1 MKNDIHPT
9 QKPMKLF
16 EDLLLNHSNR
26 DDIVYEPFCGSGT
39 TLLAC
44 EKNNRKC
51 RAIEMSPQFCQVI
64 IDRWE
69 KFTGNKAEKIAN

>member
-9 QKPMKLF
+9 QRPIKLF
-16 EDLLLNHSNR
+16 EDLICFHSNR
-26 DDIVYEPFCGSGT
+26 EDIIYEPFCGSGT

-44 EKNNRKC
+44 EKHNRKC
-51 RAIEMSPQFCQVI
+51 RAIEISPLFCQVI

-69 KFTGNKAEKIAN
+69 KITGKKATKL

>member
-9 QKPMKLF
+9 QKPMELF
-16 EDLLLNHSNR
+16 EKLLLNHSNR
-26 DDIVYEPFCGSGT
+26 DDIIYEPFCGSGT

-44 EKNNRKC
+44 EKNSRKC

-69 KFTGNKAEKIAN
+69 KFTNQKAIKL